1 MKITNAYIQ
10 GLVRKYI
17 DKSIT
22 DEERHALEKIALD
35 DAMLFDMLE
44 GLSYSDNNKAESSVN
59 ELENINELAAKIN
72 KPAAK
77 KSRKL
82 YPWISIAASL
92 LFILVSAIIIKNN
105 IPSDYNAAQESG
117 SDKTLANR
125 IENPE
130 MGQNETIITTENDEV
145 EFSPSRADELVQES
159 GTQDNRE
166 IDIVQEQNNKL
177 GENKVKLEKANSS
190 SKKSTDNEI
199 QTKGSRAQSTD
210 YHVDGVSVTQGEPEK
225 DIAEN
230 QKSQDSRK
238 AKRRKEEAPSTSADM
253 IPNNSQIVE
262 NQKDTRSYAEKRTAV
277 KASDVPTDVIEEELA
292 DLSLS
297 KKDMPPES
305 PGIEGIEN
313 SKEVEIQI
321 TGSVSD
327 ENGVP
332 LIGASVF
339 VSGTSRG
346 TITDIDGLFTLIV
359 RKEDLS
365 LSVSYTGYDT
375 EEIYIDDRSELDL
388 TLSQGTVLDEIVVV
402 QNVPN
407 VQTLPVMGFDFF
419 SDYIEENMVVPDG
432 CNSSKPTV
440 LDFKIN
446 VDGSVSEIIIKES
459 AGELCDAEAQRL
471 LRNAGKWKTI
481 PPKREYRAQYKFY
494 IR

>member
-44 GLSYSDNNKAESSVN
+44 GLSYSDNKAESSVI

-72 KPAAK
+72 KPSTK

-117 SDKTLANR
+117 SDKTLANK
-125 IENPE
+125 IENPD
-130 MGQNETIITTENDEV
+130 MVQNETIITTENDEV
-145 EFSPSRADELVQES
+145 ELPPSRADELLQES

-166 IDIVQEQNNKL
+166 IDIVQEQNDKL
-177 GENKVKLEKANSS
+177 GVKNKLEKTESS

-199 QTKGSRAQSTD
+199 QIKGSRAQATD
-210 YHVDGVSVTQGEPEK
+210 YYVDGVSVTQGEPEK

-238 AKRRKEEAPSTSADM
+238 TKRRKEEAPSTTADT
-253 IPNNSQIVE
+253 IPINTQIVE

-277 KASDVPTDVIEEELA
+277 KASDAPTDGVEEEIV
-292 DLSLS
+292 DLSLT
-297 KKDMPPES
+297 KKEIPPVS

-339 VSGTSRG
+339 VSGTGRG
-346 TITDIDGLFTLIV
+346 TITDIDGMFTLSV

-402 QNVPN
+402 QNVPK

-440 LDFKIN
+440 LDFKIS